1 MGCFTLPQKL
11 QCFMIINDRDQSKR
25 EVKALELFHKKRS
38 CVFYANS
45 VLTNNILYWQW
56 MWLMTLKTM
65 MTVPWWRASR
75 TRLGETILISHVQIC
90 IKHISKQFILK
101 EYYLLDMMN
110 DLILTTISVIFFMQY
125 HIYFLDQML
134 PTIKFTGERKINTNN
149 KQPLNKGCP

>member
-1 MGCFTLPQKL
+1 MYSHVKWSGMFCQSQWKVCYFTLDIFKTHFL
-11 QCFMIINDRDQSKR
+11 IFYEKR
-25 EVKALELFHKKRS
+25 WGLLFLRLMVIKPATK
-38 CVFYANS
+38 
-45 VLTNNILYWQW
+45 
-56 MWLMTLKTM
+56 MMTLKTM

>member
-1 MGCFTLPQKL
+1 MYSHVKWSGMFCQSQWKVFYFTLYIFKTHFL
-11 QCFMIINDRDQSKR
+11 IFYEKR
-25 EVKALELFHKKRS
+25 WGLLFLRLMVIKPATK
-38 CVFYANS
+38 
-45 VLTNNILYWQW
+45 
-56 MWLMTLKTM
+56 MMTLKTM
-65 MTVPWWRASR
+65 MTVPWWRASS
-75 TRLGETILISHVQIC
+75 TRLGETILISNVQIC
-90 IKHISKQFILK
+90 IKHISKQFILQ

>member
-1 MGCFTLPQKL
+1 MYSHFKWSGMFCQSQWKVCYFTLDIFKTHFL
-11 QCFMIINDRDQSKR
+11 IFYEKR
-25 EVKALELFHKKRS
+25 WGLLFLRLMVIKPATK
-38 CVFYANS
+38 
-45 VLTNNILYWQW
+45 
-56 MWLMTLKTM
+56 MMTLKTM

-101 EYYLLDMMN
+101 KYYLLDMMN
-110 DLILTTISVIFFMQY
+110 DLILTTISIIFFMQY

-134 PTIKFTGERKINTNN
+134 PTIKFTGERKVNTNN